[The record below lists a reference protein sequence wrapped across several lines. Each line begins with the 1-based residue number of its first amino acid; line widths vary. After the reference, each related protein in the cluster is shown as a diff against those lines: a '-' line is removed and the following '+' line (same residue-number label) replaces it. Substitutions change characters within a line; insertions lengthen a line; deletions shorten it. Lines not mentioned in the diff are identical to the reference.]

1 MNAVV
6 LICNQLRYLFSSCF
20 FLSSVSLMGG
30 FFSNVKYAI
39 EDRISMITTTGNV
52 CMYVRMHEYKGK
64 NYDRQKIG

>member
-1 MNAVV
+1 
-6 LICNQLRYLFSSCF
+6 
-20 FLSSVSLMGG
+20 MGG